1 MGLAL
6 AESDQLAG
14 IFDSIGNAIAK
25 AAKGDDLGK
34 ALAVAG
40 GAVGTAIGGP
50 AGTAIGA
57 AAGNAVGGAI
67 KKASNRGGQQ
77 PAAEEPAAVEE
88 PAPAPA
94 PARRP
99 LIGVGSALRGGA
111 RFAPGLK
118 LAAPMN
124 RLRPGMAMT
133 TRSGSVDQAAPAS
146 GGNTKLLLAAV
157 AVLAVGGALYMN
169 RKGRR
174 R

>member
-67 KKASNRGGQQ
+67 KKATNRRGGQQ
-77 PAAEEPAAVEE
+77 PAAEEPAAAEE
-88 PAPAPA
+88 PTPAPAPA
-94 PARRP
+94 PA
-99 LIGVGSALRGGA
+99 LGVGNALRGGA